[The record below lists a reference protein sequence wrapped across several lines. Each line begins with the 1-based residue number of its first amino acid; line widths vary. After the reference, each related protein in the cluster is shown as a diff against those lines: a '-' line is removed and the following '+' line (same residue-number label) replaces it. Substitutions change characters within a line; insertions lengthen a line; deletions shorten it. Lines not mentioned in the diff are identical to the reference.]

1 LAVFVIFFVV
11 IVLVLKQQVEEYAI
25 HENNAKLENI
35 LTNQKALHQYIET
48 MQKPVIYQ
56 LKKDGKIPFRL

>member
-1 LAVFVIFFVV
+1 
-11 IVLVLKQQVEEYAI
+11 VLVLKQQVEEYAI

-35 LTNQKALHQYIET
+35 LRNQKALHQYIET